1 MSSNNR
7 EYLANE
13 LQREETELELLTDWL
28 EVKGNSVE
36 SYIEL
41 KRAHINYVTLRL
53 KKEG

>member
-7 EYLANE
+7 EHLANE
-13 LQREETELELLTDWL
+13 LQREETELGLLTDWL
-28 EVKGNSVE
+28 KDGNSVE

-41 KRAHINYVTLRL
+41 KRAHINYLTLRL